1 MIYKTPN
8 GNYVASSNQ
17 VWKAGIYDSER
28 AARYCFRFP
37 DSELKALQ
45 ERKLKERSRLP
56 EITTPVAV
64 ITFEDLQELRR
75 QKKQ

>member
-28 AARYCFRFP
+28 AARYCFQFP
-37 DSELKALQ
+37 DSELIALQ
-45 ERKLKERSRLP
+45 ERKNRQKCISR
-56 EITTPVAV
+56 ITTPVAV

>member
-1 MIYKTPN
+1 MIYQTPS
-8 GNYVASSNQ
+8 GYYVASSNL

-28 AARYCFRFP
+28 AARYCFQFP

-45 ERKLKERSRLP
+45 ERKNKEY
-56 EITTPVAV
+56 EV

>member
-28 AARYCFRFP
+28 AARYCFQFP

-45 ERKLKERSRLP
+45 DRKNKEY
-56 EITTPVAV
+56 AV

-75 QKKQ
+75 QKKK

>member
-1 MIYKTPN
+1 MIYQTPN
-8 GNYVASSNQ
+8 GYYVASSKQ

-28 AARYCFRFP
+28 AARYCFQFP

-45 ERKLKERSRLP
+45 ERKNKV
-56 EITTPVAV
+56 IKV